1 MKQISKLII
10 RDLNDQTT
18 VEILGPNHPLINVY
32 TSEGFKDRE
41 EFTNAW
47 ISVCLT
53 TFHKVYFIHEVIY
66 KD

>member
-1 MKQISKLII
+1 MKQVSKLII
-10 RDLNDQTT
+10 RDVNDQST

-32 TSEGFKDRE
+32 TNESYKVRE

-47 ISVCLT
+47 ISVCMT
-53 TFHKVYFIHEVIY
+53 TFHKVFYIHEVIY

>member
-32 TSEGFKDRE
+32 TNERFKDRD
-41 EFTNAW
+41 EFANAW
-47 ISVCLT
+47 ISSCLT
-53 TFHKVYFIHEVIY
+53 TFRKVFFIHEVIY